1 MAIDF
6 GTSVMHFHMV
16 LETSSLG
23 WAFGFNRIFGPV
35 FSVFFYF
42 GFYKMRTEVVPDDRR
57 TDPSGTRAIG
67 SVSRV

>member
-1 MAIDF
+1 MAMDF

-16 LETSSLG
+16 LETSSSG
-23 WAFGFNRIFGPV
+23 WAFGFNRIFGL
-35 FSVFFYF
+35 FFYF
-42 GFYKMRTEVVPDDRR
+42 SFYKMRTEVVPDDRR